1 MMTKL
6 RLKYLSL
13 LFMSILLLP
22 GVALCDTFT
31 EDYEKQL
38 LRELQEHIEE
48 NSLHPEGNARV
59 WLLTRVT
66 PPEKNPGKL
75 TCQIT
80 SRPGEEYIGD
90 TSFSVRVFS
99 NGVFLKEEMLRV
111 RIEVLRDF
119 VFSINAI
126 AKNSTIT
133 DGDVTV
139 QKKWVRRIPANS
151 ICSVEEVIGK
161 SIAVALRPH
170 VQITRNM
177 LREVK
182 TVSKGKMVKV
192 VLDNGLMRVVMNGL
206 AEEDGAD
213 DSVIRVR
220 NLNSNK
226 IIYARVVGPSLVQI
240 DF

>member
-1 MMTKL
+1 MPSYMRAPPDAHGTEAQPP
-6 RLKYLSL
+6 
-13 LFMSILLLP
+13 FPAAGGAPAGP
-22 GVALCDTFT
+22 GGSDGEASVADEGGSGEPAVRTAA
-31 EDYEKQL
+31 
-38 LRELQEHIEE
+38 EH
-48 NSLHPEGNARV
+48 LA
-59 WLLTRVT
+59 
-66 PPEKNPGKL
+66 
-75 TCQIT
+75 Q
-80 SRPGEEYIGD
+80 D
-90 TSFSVRVFS
+90 
-99 NGVFLKEEMLRV
+99 
-111 RIEVLRDF
+111 
-119 VFSINAI
+119 
-126 AKNSTIT
+126 
-133 DGDVTV
+133 
-139 QKKWVRRIPANS
+139 
-151 ICSVEEVIGK
+151 SVEEVIGK

>member
-1 MMTKL
+1 MFV
-6 RLKYLSL
+6 L
-13 LFMSILLLP
+13 LWVFLIFPS
-22 GVALCDTFT
+22 GALCGSVTG
-31 EDYEKQL
+31 DYEKKL
-38 LRELQEHIEE
+38 TACLKEHIEE
-48 NSLHPEGNARV
+48 NSLHPEGDVRFE
-59 WLLTRVT
+59 LLSRVT
-66 PPEKNPGKL
+66 APEKNIDNL

-90 TSFSVRVFS
+90 TSFSARLFS
-99 NGVFLKEEMLRV
+99 NGVFLKEETLRV

-119 VFSINAI
+119 VFSLNPVT
-126 AKNSTIT
+126 KNTVLT
-133 DGDVTV
+133 DDDVIV

-151 ICSVEEVIGK
+151 LSSVDEVRGK
-161 SIAVALRPH
+161 SIAVSLRPH
-170 VQITRNM
+170 AQITRNI

-192 VLDNGLMRVVMNGL
+192 VLDNGFMRIVMNGL
-206 AEEDGAD
+206 AEEDGTD
-213 DSVIRVR
+213 DSIIRVR